1 MKYIKLFMLLAVVT
15 LFAACSDDE
24 SFNTNQVT
32 VGFANATE
40 SMRETASYIH
50 VPINIEGARNGKVTM
65 VIKAEEVG
73 DNPAKENEN
82 YIITDKTI
90 TVNVDTLKSN
100 TVNVEICPIDDD
112 LYTGDRKFKLTIASA
127 QGATIGNASTEI
139 TIIDN
144 DANMYDRFSGKW
156 LLTATDLDGAPI
168 SAIIKMACVT
178 DETKPEYGNMITA
191 TSQNLIVLQKGLD
204 LDYAWHFTFEYN
216 DATKTGKLGFE
227 IGEMVTNY
235 SSYTWAWLTETNTN
249 LNATWTLGEDGS
261 IPEIVFPAD
270 ETLYLYQYTVESQKG
285 PWQGLTNIKLTKKK

>member
-40 SMRETASYIH
+40 SIRETASYIH

-100 TVNVEICPIDDD
+100 TVNVEICPIDDND
-112 LYTGDRKFKLTIASA
+112 LTGDRTFKLTIESA
-127 QGATIGNASTEI
+127 NGATIGNASSTV

-144 DANMYDRFSGKW
+144 ESKMYERFAGKW
-156 LLTATDLDGAPI
+156 TLTAIDDENAPFSKDITI
-168 SAIIKMACVT
+168 SSTT
-178 DETKPEYGNMITA
+178 DESKPEYNNELTA
-191 TSQNLIVLQKGLD
+191 SCAKMLNVGVD
-204 LDYAWHFTFEYN
+204 LDFAWHFSFSYDEAAKSGT
-216 DATKTGKLGFE
+216 LGFVVNE
-227 IGEMVTNY
+227 TITSYGPY
-235 SSYTWAWLTETNTN
+235 SWIWTTESGQNLETTWNVDDN
-249 LNATWTLGEDGS
+249 GNISD
-261 IPEIVFPAD
+261 IVFPAD
-270 ETLYLYQYTVESQKG
+270 AKLGFYQYSYEAQKG
-285 PWQGLTNIKLTKKK
+285 VWMILTNIKLTKK